1 MKLLHTSD
9 WHVGKQIRGNGRAD
23 EHRSVLFEIGEI
35 AEREEVDLVLV
46 AGDLFDTS
54 SPSPESEA
62 IVFEV
67 LLRFARTGA
76 EVVVIGGNHDNAR
89 RLRALAPVFR
99 GCGVHVLGEPA
110 RPDQGGVRSFTA
122 RDGTGVNLALL
133 PFVSQ
138 RAIVRSEHLMSAEA
152 FQNAQ
157 RYSQRLAAIVDTL
170 CAGYAA
176 DTVNILM
183 AHAFVTGGAAGGGE
197 RAAHLVEEYAVAA
210 PTFPTAAAYVAL
222 GHLHKAQAIAGATA
236 IHYCGSPLQ
245 LDFGEVNDRK
255 QINIVELSPGIPA
268 KVKPV
273 ELEGGRRL
281 SSYRGTVDQLRSSV
295 TDDDSWLRLIVQ
307 ESHRAGLGDEV
318 RAMFGERVVE
328 VRIESPS
335 SSVVQDAANRRGR
348 TPHELLDEYMAAHG
362 ADDPRVRK
370 LFAQLLEADLESAGT
385 DSTG

>member
-9 WHVGKQIRGNGRAD
+9 WHVGKQIRGNSRAD

-35 AEREEVDLVLV
+35 AEREEVDLLLV

-54 SPSPESEA
+54 APSPESEE
-62 IVFEV
+62 IVFDA
-67 LLRFARTGA
+67 LLRFARTGT

-89 RLRALAPVFR
+89 RLRALSPVFR

-110 RPDQGGVRSFTA
+110 RPEQGGVRSFTA
-122 RDGTGVNLALL
+122 RDGTAVNLALL

-138 RAIVRSEHLMSAEA
+138 RAIVRSEQLMSAEA

-170 CAGYAA
+170 CGGYSAES
-176 DTVNILM
+176 VNILM

-197 RAAHLVEEYAVAA
+197 RAAHLVEEYAVPA
-210 PTFPTAAAYVAL
+210 PTFPTTAAYVAL

-255 QINIVELSPGIPA
+255 QVNVVELAPGIPA
-268 KVKPV
+268 KLRPV
-273 ELEGGRRL
+273 ELEGGRQLR
-281 SSYRGTVDQLRSSV
+281 SYRGTVDQLRSSV
-295 TDDDSWLRLIVQ
+295 ADDDSWLRLIVQ

-318 RAMFGERVVE
+318 RTMFGERVVE
-328 VRIESPS
+328 VRIESPTAGNAQ
-335 SSVVQDAANRRGR
+335 SVASRNGR
-348 TPHELLDEYMAAHG
+348 TPHELLDEYMAAQG
-362 ADDPRVRK
+362 TDDQRVK
-370 LFAQLLEADLESAGT
+370 HLFAELLEADLEMSGA
-385 DSTG
+385 DSTE